1 MIRRRPD
8 RQAKYKLFNPMNI
21 KHLMNPL
28 KRLAFVAGALILSV
42 APILPTAQALAH
54 HPEEGSAFDTLARN
68 CQATFPMR
76 RLDPTRVRTIVVER
90 STFCLYV
97 LQRTRRG
104 HLVATMATATSLGYD
119 LRGKNGLYE
128 VADID
133 VFESNQ
139 QGYQGSRT
147 NERYYHRQYQEQFGA
162 GNLTLRP
169 KPRRNHQHNS
179 CGGCYQ
185 QRPLLPVV
193 DIHGAADP
201 LDVGGLLWNV
211 PGVTLRNR
219 DWYSLESQTY
229 PGMPAYVV
237 NSLSELDI

>member
-1 MIRRRPD
+1 
-8 RQAKYKLFNPMNI
+8 MNI

-42 APILPTAQALAH
+42 SPILPTAKALAFQ
-54 HPEEGSAFDTLARN
+54 PEEGTAFDTLERN
-68 CQATFPMR
+68 CRATFPMR

-97 LQRTRRG
+97 LQRTPRG
-104 HLVATMATATSLGYD
+104 HLVATLATATSFGYD

-128 VADID
+128 VAAID
-133 VFESNQ
+133 VF
-139 QGYQGSRT
+139 QGSQYDYRDNNST
-147 NERYYHRQYQEQFGA
+147 ERYYPRGYYEQFGA

-169 KPRRNHQHNS
+169 KVRRSHQQNS

-193 DIHGAADP
+193 NIHGAADP
-201 LDVGGLLWNV
+201 LDVGGLVWNI

-219 DWYSLESQTY
+219 DWHSLKHQTY
-229 PGMPAYVV
+229 LGMPAYVE
-237 NSLSELDI
+237 NSLSDLDI